1 MSNKID
7 RWDFFVLVSLQNMQ
21 DYITRQEELEKINT
35 ELNKKVEEFETLQNN
50 QTDELN
56 EMLKKIQSTEITMED
71 CRKENVKL
79 KSKIDELSNECRN
92 LDIQQTVMKSLQ
104 LYCLLLLLFEL
115 KKKINFMLSIFR

>member
-7 RWDFFVLVSLQNMQ
+7 GWDCFALVSLQNMQ

>member
-7 RWDFFVLVSLQNMQ
+7 GWDCFALVSLQNMQ

-92 LDIQQTVMKSLQ
+92 LDIQQTVMKSVTT
-104 LYCLLLLLFEL
+104 LLLIVIAF
-115 KKKINFMLSIFR
+115 